1 MRHHAA
7 ERIHSRTP
15 GQANPAATPPG
26 QAGGRRLR
34 PQQQADPARARP
46 ARVPEGFREVRADPP
61 GGPGRGQ
68 RSHREGAR
76 PRDPDPSATA
86 GTDPC
91 RLLRRQPRRED
102 HRRGSGPPD
111 RRIRRGQAWRRRHPP
126 ADPRTSRGVSAH
138 RHPRVFR
145 GRPYP
150 ARGDRLRAPRLRHQ
164 RAQGRDVAHRPRGA
178 RAQDRGRGSGRRGG
192 RSCRRRSRCRGRGRR
207 RGRDSRRRGNSREEK
222 VTPPPLAVVPGLDD
236 TNLEYIVVAVIVFLV
251 FVIGSRV
258 VSTLVVA
265 ALKRRDIRSDMVQTG
280 GRVVAFFLLGLGIS
294 FAIGFAF
301 RSQNLTLAGI
311 LLATIIAS
319 FGVQDLL
326 KDYVSGYYVLLE
338 RHIRVGDRITLEGVG
353 SGTVTDVR
361 LRVTLLKTDS
371 GDLVVVPNSELLN
384 KAVTVHVRAVERA
397 AETKPTPPE

>member
-1 MRHHAA
+1 
-7 ERIHSRTP
+7 
-15 GQANPAATPPG
+15 
-26 QAGGRRLR
+26 
-34 PQQQADPARARP
+34 
-46 ARVPEGFREVRADPP
+46 
-61 GGPGRGQ
+61 
-68 RSHREGAR
+68 
-76 PRDPDPSATA
+76 
-86 GTDPC
+86 
-91 RLLRRQPRRED
+91 
-102 HRRGSGPPD
+102 
-111 RRIRRGQAWRRRHPP
+111 
-126 ADPRTSRGVSAH
+126 
-138 RHPRVFR
+138 
-145 GRPYP
+145 
-150 ARGDRLRAPRLRHQ
+150 
-164 RAQGRDVAHRPRGA
+164 
-178 RAQDRGRGSGRRGG
+178 
-192 RSCRRRSRCRGRGRR
+192 
-207 RGRDSRRRGNSREEK
+207 

-361 LRVTLLKTDS
+361 LRVTLLKTDA
-371 GDLVVVPNSELLN
+371 GDLLVVPNSELFN
-384 KAVTVHVRAVERA
+384 KAVTVHVRAAERA
-397 AETKPTPPE
+397 AETKPTPRA

>member
-1 MRHHAA
+1 
-7 ERIHSRTP
+7 
-15 GQANPAATPPG
+15 
-26 QAGGRRLR
+26 
-34 PQQQADPARARP
+34 
-46 ARVPEGFREVRADPP
+46 
-61 GGPGRGQ
+61 
-68 RSHREGAR
+68 
-76 PRDPDPSATA
+76 
-86 GTDPC
+86 
-91 RLLRRQPRRED
+91 
-102 HRRGSGPPD
+102 
-111 RRIRRGQAWRRRHPP
+111 
-126 ADPRTSRGVSAH
+126 
-138 RHPRVFR
+138 
-145 GRPYP
+145 
-150 ARGDRLRAPRLRHQ
+150 
-164 RAQGRDVAHRPRGA
+164 
-178 RAQDRGRGSGRRGG
+178 
-192 RSCRRRSRCRGRGRR
+192 
-207 RGRDSRRRGNSREEK
+207 

-361 LRVTLLKTDS
+361 LRVTLLKTDA
-371 GDLVVVPNSELLN
+371 GDLLVVPNSELFN
-384 KAVTVHVRAVERA
+384 KAVTVHVRAAERA
-397 AETKPTPPE
+397 AETKPTPPA